1 MKTDSRKAAILF
13 IGVICFVCCQT
24 SHAQNSEKESRRQLS
39 KSFSSKEVDWRK
51 SQKININNIS
61 TWIHWNGESDI
72 DRTTNDAGFEFPKG
86 SNKYCFYQSG
96 LIWGGKVGDEIRV
109 GGSKYSSSLT
119 PGWIEV
125 NGTPV
130 DENDERVRIYKTR
143 SNYMTADLTDEAKDE
158 QRTVEEIRAQ
168 YIKDSEEW
176 HTELG
181 APYQDINGDGIFT
194 PNLDKI
200 GIPAADQTLWFVAL
214 DTDEDLS
221 QLAFNC
227 KPTGIE
233 LQTSVWGYDANF
245 PYNNMIFKRY
255 VLINKSSDTIK
266 DMYIGMWS
274 DPDIGWATD
283 DFVGCNTV
291 LNLGYGYNDET
302 KDEVYGFEVPAVG
315 FQLIQGPKKN
325 DRTKYFDM
333 TSFAFFISEYCP
345 DTFEPPDKANVFL
358 YNSLQGLIDCTG
370 SPFINP
376 LTHDTTKY
384 ALSGNPLNK
393 TGWIDGIIN
402 KSGDRRML
410 ISSGPFNMEP
420 GDTQEVIYAQI
431 AAQGTDRLASI
442 LWLIRA
448 AFTSQCLCYEPTKP
462 ALNVTLPEYFYLSQN
477 YPNPF
482 NPVTK
487 IIYEIP
493 IDCHV
498 TLKVYDL
505 LGKEIATLVNEY
517 KQAGQYSVEFRVK
530 SGELSSG
537 IYFYSIQAGQYFKY
551 RKMILA
557 K

>member
-13 IGVICFVCCQT
+13 IGVICLVCCQT
-24 SHAQNSEKESRRQLS
+24 SRAQNSGKESHRQLP
-39 KSFSSKEVDWRK
+39 KNVSSAKVDWRK
-51 SQKININNIS
+51 SQKININSIS
-61 TWIHWNGESDI
+61 TWIHWDGKSDI
-72 DRTTNDAGFEFPKG
+72 DYNNAGFEFPKG
-86 SNKYCFYQSG
+86 TKKYCFYQSG

-119 PGWIEV
+119 PGWIQQ
-125 NGTPV
+125 NGTPI
-130 DENDERVRIYKTR
+130 DTNDARVRIYKTR
-143 SNYMTADLTDEAKDE
+143 SDYLTADLSAESKNE
-158 QRTVEEIRAQ
+158 GRSVEEIRAQ

-194 PNLDKI
+194 PNVDVI
-200 GIPAADQTLWFVAL
+200 GIPGADQTLWFTAH
-214 DTDEDLS
+214 DTDDDLS
-221 QLAFNC
+221 QFVFNC
-227 KPTGIE
+227 KSTGIE

-245 PYNNMIFKRY
+245 PYNNMILKKY

-266 DMYIGMWS
+266 DMFIGMWS
-274 DPDIGWATD
+274 DPDIGAPD
-283 DFVGCNTV
+283 DDYVGCDTV
-291 LNLGYGYNDET
+291 LNLGYCYNDET
-302 KDEVYGFEVPAVG
+302 EDGLYGFEQPAAG

-325 DRTKYFDM
+325 EGAKYFDM
-333 TSFAFFISEYCP
+333 TSFAPFISEYCP

-358 YNSLQGLIDCTG
+358 YSSLQGLIDCTG

-376 LTHDTTKY
+376 LTHDTTKFP
-384 ALSGNPLNK
+384 LSGNPINR
-393 TGWIDGIIN
+393 TGWVDGIIN

-431 AAQGTDRLASI
+431 AAQGTDRLESI
-442 LWLIRA
+442 LWLKRS
-448 AFTSQCLCYEPTKP
+448 AFTSQCLCIEPTKP

-487 IIYEIP
+487 IIYEMP

-505 LGKEIATLVNEY
+505 LGKEITTLVNEY
-517 KQAGQYSVEFRVK
+517 KQAGTYYSTFSTRHSTLA
-530 SGELSSG
+530 SGV
-537 IYFYSIQAGQYFKY
+537 YVYSIQAGQYFKY